1 MSSPDDHFIIPQ
13 VTSENT
19 LFEFKDKKPSRQ
31 ASNENM
37 DPEYFLHRANR
48 FDSYDEEKDANPTHA
63 NHPNGYQPV
72 TSVYPTGDPR
82 GPAGDCHMGNFGAL
96 AILSFAVV
104 TSLLAT
110 NNLFLPDKPNNIIFP
125 TALVFGGFAQVV
137 AGFMCFFRGKTFN
150 GTLFVSYG
158 SFWLGNGMMMH
169 PGLHTAYDAYTD
181 KHDLDI
187 ANAYYHF
194 VWAIYT
200 ILNVGISMKVRGG
213 NFLLTFNLFFVF
225 CTLFLEGFFYTTGH
239 IVILRISGV
248 TAYLAAI
255 GAFYSGVVDILEEQ
269 GVELPIGVYK
279 KK

>member
-1 MSSPDDHFIIPQ
+1 MSSPDDHFVIPQ

-31 ASNENM
+31 PSNENM

-48 FDSYDEEKDANPTHA
+48 FDSYDEEKDGQPVHA
-63 NHPNGYQPV
+63 APNGYQPV
-72 TSVYPTGDPR
+72 ATVYPAGHPN
-82 GPAGDCHMGNFGAL
+82 GPAGNCHMGNFAAL

-104 TSLLAT
+104 TALLAT

-137 AGFMCFFRGKTFN
+137 AGFMCFFRGNTFG

-158 SFWLGNGMMMH
+158 AFWLGNGMMMH
-169 PGLHTAYDAYTD
+169 PGLHSAYDAYKTVE
-181 KHDLDI
+181 DLNT

-200 ILNVGISMKVRGG
+200 VINIGISLVVRGG

-269 GVELPIGVYK
+269 GVVLWTGVYK